1 MKGPRTGRA
10 LDLVAPVALVAL
22 LLAGWEVACRVLQVP
37 AYLLPSP
44 SGVAAAFGANSGLLL
59 ISAWNTLGMA
69 LSALILAAAI
79 AIPLALATALSP
91 LLERAVSPLAV
102 TLQVTPVVAIA
113 PLVVIWAGLDHPER
127 AITTLAAVVAFFPL
141 FSGALT
147 GLKSADP
154 DLERLF
160 DLYGARPLQRL
171 VRLRIPAAVPF
182 LIEGV
187 KVAAGLSVIGAV
199 VAEFV
204 AGSGGAQG
212 LAWRILEAG
221 NRLRTA
227 EMFAALFALAV
238 LGAGL
243 YGLLQAAERRIIRLW
258 RGRD

>member
-1 MKGPRTGRA
+1 MTRA
-10 LDLVAPVALVAL
+10 LSLIAPVVLVAL
-22 LLAGWEVACRVLQVP
+22 LLGAWEYACRRLQIP

-44 SGVAAAFGANSGLLL
+44 SAVARAFSANAPLLL
-59 ISAWNTLGMA
+59 LSAWNTLAMA
-69 LSALILAAAI
+69 LSALALALAFAL
-79 AIPLALATALSP
+79 PLALLTALSP
-91 LLERAVSPLAV
+91 VIERAVSPLAV
-102 TLQVTPVVAIA
+102 SLQVTPVVAVA

-127 AITTLAAVVAFFPL
+127 AITTLAAVVAFFPV

-154 DLERLF
+154 DLHRLF

-171 VRLRIPAAVPF
+171 VRLKVPAAVPF
-182 LIEGV
+182 VIEGI
-187 KVAAGLSVIGAV
+187 KVAAGQSVIGAV

-227 EMFAALFALAV
+227 EMFAALFALAI

-243 YGLLQAAERRIIRLW
+243 YGLLQVAERRILNLW